1 MSWDF
6 LHPERLWALLLVVAL
21 GGIYLASILQRR
33 RRAARFTNIELLDSV
48 VPRSAAWPRHLVTAL
63 LLAGFAIG
71 VFGLAQPYRLE
82 RPADERSIIML
93 VFDVSLSMQADD
105 VDPSRFEAAKAQAL
119 DFVDAVNPSIEIGFT
134 SFSASIRLRVP
145 PTLDRGRIVESIESL
160 ELEEGTAI
168 GDALIATTDTI
179 RDEFE
184 ESSTDGADGGN
195 SGDDPPDA
203 TDPPLAEGDE
213 APPAAIVLL
222 TDGETV
228 VGAPTAA
235 GADAAAAAGI
245 PVYAISFG
253 TLQGTIVLTD
263 PQTGEPVVQ
272 PVPVNVEE
280 LAAVAERTGGIAYT
294 AESEGALAD
303 AYADI
308 EQRLE
313 PTLQLPEPE
322 LVELTV
328 RYLAVALL
336 LMMLAVALSWWWLG
350 GIG

>member
-6 LHPERLWALLLVVAL
+6 LHPARLWALLLVVAL
-21 GGIYLASILQRR
+21 GGIYVASILMRR

-48 VPRSAAWPRHLVTAL
+48 MPRAAAWPRHLVTAL

-93 VFDVSLSMQADD
+93 VFDVSLSMRAED
-105 VDPSRFEAAKAQAL
+105 VDPNRFEAAKAQAL

-145 PTLDRGRIVESIESL
+145 PTLDRGKVVQSIESL

-179 RDEFE
+179 RDEFGA
-184 ESSTDGADGGN
+184 STTDGADGADGA
-195 SGDDPPDA
+195 DEAPDA

-222 TDGETV
+222 SDGETV

-253 TLQGTIVLTD
+253 TPEGTIVLTD
-263 PQTGEPVVQ
+263 PQTGESVVQ
-272 PVPVNVEE
+272 PVPVNAEE
-280 LAAVAERTGGIAYT
+280 LAAVAERTGGIAYA

-322 LVELTV
+322 FVELTV

-336 LMMLAVALSWWWLG
+336 LMMLAIALSWWWLG